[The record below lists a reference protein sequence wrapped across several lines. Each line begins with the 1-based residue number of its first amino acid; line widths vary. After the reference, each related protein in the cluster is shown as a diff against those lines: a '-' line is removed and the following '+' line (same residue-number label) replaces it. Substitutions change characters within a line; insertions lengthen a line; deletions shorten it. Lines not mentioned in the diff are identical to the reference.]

1 MPACHRNHV
10 ASPCVRVAGK
20 RSLLFHAPARR
31 NVHQPPPN
39 TRRVTGGPSG
49 VWSSPTKP
57 PAPHQSPL
65 HLAHHTNSSPRPPK
79 HKPQISATCAAASFV
94 CRGEERKWRRPRA
107 CSWGWATP
115 SSTSPPSSTTPSWQ
129 SKRSSSPLSV

>member
-65 HLAHHTNSSPRPPK
+65 HLASRPP
-79 HKPQISATCAAASFV
+79 HELEPSPAQTQASDLSHLRRRFVRVQGRREEMAATEGVLLGMGNPLLDISAVVDDAFLA
-94 CRGEERKWRRPRA
+94 K
-107 CSWGWATP
+107 
-115 SSTSPPSSTTPSWQ
+115 
-129 SKRSSSPLSV
+129 